1 MRINAGRPAAN
12 RRRNVHEHIFA
23 AVVGLDEVPS
33 FWLLNNFTVPVAIV
47 ALSQLKGIVIL
58 KTDTYRLKR
67 LEHNT

>member
-12 RRRNVHEHIFA
+12 RRRNVHEHILA

-33 FWLLNNFTVPVAIV
+33 FWLLNHFTVPVAIV
-47 ALSQLKGIVIL
+47 ALSRLKGIVIL